1 MYHLFYT
8 LESSAMCCHA
18 ALEEAGAAYELHDV
32 DLLSPLSAEYL
43 ALNPNGK
50 VPTLIHERDDG
61 ERLVLFQSGGILLY
75 LADCHPE
82 ANLAPPPGSSG
93 RGLCYQWLH
102 FLGEMVQQSYM
113 MSYYSDR
120 FTSASQ
126 GTAAVDEKGREW
138 VAKLLGQVDSALE
151 SGPYFLG
158 EQFSVCDLYL
168 HTLSRWRPGDRS
180 PFDGFANLAS
190 CAALVNERPAVQ
202 RMMAVHC
209 AEIV

>member
-1 MYHLFYT
+1 MYHLYYT

-18 ALEEAGAAYELHDV
+18 ALEEIGADYKLHSV
-32 DLLSPLSAEYL
+32 DLLSSLPPEYL

-82 ANLAPPPGSSG
+82 AGLAPPPGSSG
-93 RGLCYQWLH
+93 RGLCYQWLA

-113 MSYYSDR
+113 MSYYPDR
-120 FTSASQ
+120 FTSNPD
-126 GTAAVDEKGREW
+126 GVAAIDEKGGEW
-138 VAKLLGQVDSALE
+138 IDILLGQVDRALDP
-151 SGPYFLG
+151 GPYFLG
-158 EQFSVCDLYL
+158 AEFSVCDLYL
-168 HTLSRWRPGDRS
+168 HTLSRWTPAGRH
-180 PFDGFANLAS
+180 PFDRFANLAR

-209 AEIV
+209 E

>member
-1 MYHLFYT
+1 MIKLYGAPGSRAQRCLW
-8 LESSAMCCHA
+8 M
-18 ALEEAGAAYELHDV
+18 LEELGIPYENVPTDFRTAAQQPEL
-32 DLLSPLSAEYL
+32 LR
-43 ALNPNGK
+43 LNPNGK

-126 GTAAVDEKGREW
+126 GTAAVDENTNRSTDSWTKISSSAR
-138 VAKLLGQVDSALE
+138 VFATLLA
-151 SGPYFLG
+151 
-158 EQFSVCDLYL
+158 
-168 HTLSRWRPGDRS
+168 
-180 PFDGFANLAS
+180 
-190 CAALVNERPAVQ
+190 
-202 RMMAVHC
+202 
-209 AEIV
+209 

>member
-18 ALEEAGAAYELHDV
+18 ALEEADAAYELHSV
-32 DLLSPLSAEYL
+32 DLLSTLPPEYL

-93 RGLCYQWLH
+93 RGLCYQWLA

-113 MSYYSDR
+113 MSYYPDR
-120 FTSASQ
+120 FTSDSR

-138 VAKLLGQVDSALE
+138 VGKLLGQVDRPSIPAPTSSATNSAFATSTSTPCRAGVPPTVPL
-151 SGPYFLG
+151 STASP
-158 EQFSVCDLYL
+158 
-168 HTLSRWRPGDRS
+168 TLPAAPPWSTSARRS
-180 PFDGFANLAS
+180 NA
-190 CAALVNERPAVQ
+190 
-202 RMMAVHC
+202 
-209 AEIV
+209 